1 MKSSQPQLSDRS
13 RQKGLKVTS
22 PGFNLATRVEMF
34 VTGDSGMVIVAK
46 KQQQRYSSLKESL
59 NHTFL
64 FSTVNNIN

>member
-34 VTGDSGMVIVAK
+34 VTGDSGIVIVAK
-46 KQQQRYSSLKESL
+46 KTTEI
-59 NHTFL
+59 L
-64 FSTVNNIN
+64 FIKREF